1 MKKRVFIS
9 FAYEDKVLRDFLVEQ
24 ARNENSPF
32 EFIDMSVKDPWESC
46 WKTNCRAKI
55 KMCDG
60 VIAII
65 TNNTKKADGQLR
77 DIRCAEDEGIPT
89 YAILGHKDQTP
100 HINELKSLKVIGWT
114 WENIKRAISQM

>member
-1 MKKRVFIS
+1 MIYLEAS

-65 TNNTKKADGQLR
+65 TNNTKKLIEKISAYNNIIYFNPDVELTTKQ
-77 DIRCAEDEGIPT
+77 
-89 YAILGHKDQTP
+89 K
-100 HINELKSLKVIGWT
+100 INKY
-114 WENIKRAISQM
+114 ISKYSNVK